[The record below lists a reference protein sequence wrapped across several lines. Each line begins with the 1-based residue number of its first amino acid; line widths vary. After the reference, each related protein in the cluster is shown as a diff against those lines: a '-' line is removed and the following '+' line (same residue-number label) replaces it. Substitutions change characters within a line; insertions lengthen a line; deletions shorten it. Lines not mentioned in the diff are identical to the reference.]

1 MAFLTVQM
9 TFALNLVTFHFIQQ
23 ATLSYFFLYWRKMMN
38 SFSSKFYAGTIFRL
52 PLESETV
59 IRALLESLISL
70 VGITVFIMDY

>member
-1 MAFLTVQM
+1 
-9 TFALNLVTFHFIQQ
+9 
-23 ATLSYFFLYWRKMMN
+23 MN

-59 IRALLESLISL
+59 IRVLLESLISL